1 MKFCLI
7 INLSLVLDSIFYADA
22 MPPDPI
28 EKDWLDQCDLKRLK
42 LQNAIETTTEKLTTK
57 KGIAGSLP
65 ILGPIFGTGNRKV
78 KKYPKIDVEA
88 NFEQLIKELKSKLT
102 MDANERGN
110 SPELESPNLKDRLID
125 LEYYMYSNEGPIKQF
140 NSNEKPNIPN
150 KAKESENDSS
160 GDDEK
165 EILIELIEY

>member
-102 MDANERGN
+102 MDAHERGDSLELD
-110 SPELESPNLKDRLID
+110 SPKVNARFID
-125 LEYYMYSNEGPIKQF
+125 ITNYLYSNE
-140 NSNEKPNIPN
+140 EPN
-150 KAKESENDSS
+150 KNNNTESDECE
-160 GDDEK
+160 DD
-165 EILIELIEY
+165 YY

>member
-102 MDANERGN
+102 MDAVERGE
-110 SPELESPNLKDRLID
+110 SPELEPVQLNVPRHLDYD
-125 LEYYMYSNEGPIKQF
+125 NFVY
-140 NSNEKPNIPN
+140 
-150 KAKESENDSS
+150 DSS
-160 GDDEK
+160 EESDEFLK
-165 EILIELIEY
+165 QQEPPKTSFGIDHYDYSYTYT